1 MTLSVTQE
9 IWVNA
14 QQLMNTYLARI
25 PYVFTGCA
33 VIILFWL
40 LGKIA
45 RFIIDQIGDR
55 TRLDAVLLHVLGSIA
70 SFVIILLG
78 FLVAAVIIFP
88 SFRPGELV
96 AGLGITT
103 VAIGFAFK
111 DMLQNTFAGLLIL
124 WRKPFRLGDEI
135 NTKGYEGTVE
145 EINIRSTFIK
155 TYDGERVVVP
165 NADIYTN
172 PVLVR
177 TAFDKRRVHLMVSI
191 GYEDSIAQAITVIN
205 EVLEGIPTVLQDPGP
220 WIYTTEL
227 APSSVNLEVYFW
239 TRPQQANILRVR
251 HQVATDIKL
260 ALDKAGIDIPYP
272 HEVVLF
278 HNQNGCKKGDL
289 PISQFLSS
297 SQKQEQGSTD

>member
-1 MTLSVTQE
+1 MSITQE
-9 IWVNA
+9 IWANA
-14 QQLMNTYLARI
+14 QQLGSTVLVRT
-25 PYVFTGCA
+25 PYILTGCI
-33 VIILFWL
+33 VIFCFWL
-40 LGKIA
+40 LGKAA
-45 RFIIDQIGDR
+45 RFVIGQIGDR

-70 SFVIILLG
+70 SFVFTLLG
-78 FLVAAVIIFP
+78 ILVAAVIIFP
-88 SFRPGELV
+88 TFKPGDLL

-124 WRKPFRLGDEI
+124 WRKPFRIGDEI

-145 EINIRSTFIK
+145 EINIRSTFIN

-177 TAFDKRRVHLMVSI
+177 TAYEKRRVHLTVGI
-191 GYEDSIAQAITVIN
+191 GYQDSLDQAITVIN
-205 EVLEGIPTVLQDPGP
+205 EVLEGIPGVLQHPGP

-227 APSSVNLEVYFW
+227 APSSVNLEIYFW
-239 TRPQQANILRVR
+239 TSPQQANVLRIR
-251 HQVATDIKL
+251 HQVATGIKL

-272 HEVVLF
+272 HEVILF
-278 HNQNGCKKGDL
+278 HNQNGSKKGDFPVPEL
-289 PISQFLSS
+289 FSPNHE
-297 SQKQEQGSTD
+297 KTT